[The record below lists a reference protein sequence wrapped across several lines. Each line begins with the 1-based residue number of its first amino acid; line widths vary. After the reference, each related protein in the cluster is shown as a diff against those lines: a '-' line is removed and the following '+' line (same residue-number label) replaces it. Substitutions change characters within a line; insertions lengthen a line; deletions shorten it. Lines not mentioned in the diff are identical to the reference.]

1 MSGGTAVQGKF
12 AQSGLINGCRVCNNT
27 LRPSPGFLSATPE
40 SKSLLVL
47 FFRKEQES
55 SFSEE
60 KEAKRL
66 LCLALRPMRDRR
78 SSAGRRPKAL

>member
-1 MSGGTAVQGKF
+1 
-12 AQSGLINGCRVCNNT
+12 
-27 LRPSPGFLSATPE
+27 
-40 SKSLLVL
+40 LVL

-66 LCLALRPMRDRR
+66 LFLGLRHHTRQ
-78 SSAGRRPKAL
+78 ATC

>member
-1 MSGGTAVQGKF
+1 
-12 AQSGLINGCRVCNNT
+12 
-27 LRPSPGFLSATPE
+27 
-40 SKSLLVL
+40 LVL

-66 LCLALRPMRDRR
+66 LIPGAVRGNA
-78 SSAGRRPKAL
+78 SSDQAEQAS

>member
-1 MSGGTAVQGKF
+1 ME
-12 AQSGLINGCRVCNNT
+12 N
-27 LRPSPGFLSATPE
+27 
-40 SKSLLVL
+40 KSLLVL

-66 LCLALRPMRDRR
+66 LFLVMGPDTLCGPAR
-78 SSAGRRPKAL
+78 

>member
-1 MSGGTAVQGKF
+1 
-12 AQSGLINGCRVCNNT
+12 
-27 LRPSPGFLSATPE
+27 
-40 SKSLLVL
+40 LVL

-66 LCLALRPMRDRR
+66 LFPARR
-78 SSAGRRPKAL
+78 FQRYGTWPESDCK